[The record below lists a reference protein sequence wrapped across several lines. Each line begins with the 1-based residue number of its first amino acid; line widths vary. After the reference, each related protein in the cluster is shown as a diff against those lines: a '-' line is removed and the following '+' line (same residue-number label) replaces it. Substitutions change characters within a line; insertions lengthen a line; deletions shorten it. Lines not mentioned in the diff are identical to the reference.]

1 MNKSVDANGLTLGL
15 DVKYFKDAEIYDRV
29 RTNIYFKTWQMACHS
44 SQVKNPG
51 DFFSFSIFDQDIF
64 VLRGTDNQLRA
75 FYNVCQ
81 HRGHKLVDGQGSK
94 RSIVCPYHAW
104 TYDLEGQ
111 LKRAP
116 NSDKVKGFDI
126 SSICVPQIRLEEFLG
141 FVFVNMDK
149 DALSMDECYPGV
161 KQAALELCP
170 DLESKQFAHEH
181 TAQEGCNWLI
191 AVENYNECY
200 HCKMVHREFAKGVI
214 DPESYRIAPYGDG
227 KVLRHVSEAPKQN
240 DKAWM
245 DVGETSYGSFFLWP
259 SASIQIYPGGIVNT
273 YHWRPLAVDDTRV
286 HRGWYSNSGEVDETL
301 QKVIDLDRD
310 TTFAEDLVLV
320 KNVQRGINSI
330 GYTPGPLIIDPDG
343 SIDSELSIAALHTWM
358 RDGVGELNENH

>member
-1 MNKSVDANGLTLGL
+1 MSQSVDTNELIVGL
-15 DVKYFKDAEIYDRV
+15 DVKYFKDVEIYNRV
-29 RTNIYFKTWQMACHS
+29 KENIYFNTWQMACHS
-44 SQVKNPG
+44 SQVKTPG
-51 DFFSFSIFDQDIF
+51 DFFSFSIFDQDVF
-64 VLRGTDNQLRA
+64 VLRGEDAKLRA

-81 HRGHKLVDGQGSK
+81 HRGHKLVDGHGSK

-116 NSDKVKGFDI
+116 NSEKVKGFDV
-126 SSICVPQIRLEEFLG
+126 SNICVPQIRLEEFLG

-149 DALSMDECYPGV
+149 DCLSMDEFYPGV
-161 KQAALELCP
+161 KQAATKLCP
-170 DLESKQFAHEH
+170 DIASKQYANEH
-181 TAQEGCNWLI
+181 TADEGCNWLI

-214 DPESYRIAPYGDG
+214 DPDSYRIAPFGDG
-227 KVLRHVSEAPKQN
+227 KVLRHKSKPPKSN

-245 DVGETSYGSFFLWP
+245 DSGGSDYGSFYLWP

-273 YHWRPLAVDDTRV
+273 YHWRPLAVNDTRV
-286 HRGWYSNSGEVDETL
+286 HRGWYSNNGEVDEGL

-358 RDGVGELNENH
+358 REGVDHEDH

>member
-1 MNKSVDANGLTLGL
+1 MDSSFSTQGLTQGL
-15 DVKYFKDAEIYDRV
+15 DVKYFRDNEIYARV
-29 RTNIYFKTWQMACHS
+29 KKNIYFKTWQMACHS

-51 DFFSFSIFDQDIF
+51 DYFSFSIFDQDIF
-64 VLRGTDNQLRA
+64 VLRGSDNSLRA

-104 TYDLEGQ
+104 TYDLTGQ

-116 NSDKVKGFDI
+116 NSEKVTGFDV
-126 SSICVPQIRLEEFLG
+126 SSICVPQVKLEEFLG

-149 DALSMDECYPGV
+149 DCASMDECYPGV
-161 KQAALELCP
+161 REAVIELCV
-170 DLESKQFAHEH
+170 DIESKQFVHEH
-181 TAQEGCNWLI
+181 TADEGCNWLI

-214 DPESYRIAPYGDG
+214 DPESYRIAPFGDG
-227 KVLRHVSEAPKQN
+227 KVLRHTSKGPKN

-245 DVGETSYGSFFLWP
+245 DSGGSDYGSFFLWP

-286 HRGWYSNSGEVDETL
+286 HRGWFSNDSEVDPGL
-301 QKVIDLDRD
+301 KKVIDLDRD

-358 RDGVGELNENH
+358 REAVGKDHENH